1 MAIIL
6 SVKSKYLK
14 RIYAGTKSIEIRK
27 RIPRKLKPNE
37 LVWFYESGKGA
48 VTGLARFYGYKIIAP
63 KQALVEYGST
73 MGVTNT
79 EFWNYV
85 GNSKKI
91 VLLSFTFVSYFD
103 KWLPLSDFGLKRAP
117 QSYCYVED

>member
-1 MAIIL
+1 MDILL

-27 RIPRKLKPNE
+27 QVPRKLKPRDII
-37 LVWFYESGKGA
+37 WFYESGKGA

-91 VLLSFTFVSYFD
+91 VLLGFTFVSNFD
-103 KWLPLSDFGLKRAP
+103 KGLPLSAFGLKRAP

>member
-1 MAIIL
+1 MDIIL
-6 SVKSKYLK
+6 SVKSKYLR

-48 VTGLARFYGYKIIAP
+48 VTGLGSFYGSKVVTP
-63 KQALVEYGST
+63 KEALEKYRDE
-73 MGVTNT
+73 MGVTDT

-85 GNSKKI
+85 GDATEI
-91 VLLSFTFVSYFD
+91 VLLGFTFVSYMD
-103 KWLPLSDFGLKRAP
+103 KGLPLSDFGLKRVP
-117 QSYCYVED
+117 QSYCYVEV